1 MPSPSQE
8 AKKAEARKKGAV
20 AAVVGAASVT
30 ALVAGAPVVL
40 GVAGVGA
47 SAVLGYRW
55 IKYRIKEGI
64 RF

>member
-1 MPSPSQE
+1 MASPTME

-20 AAVVGAASVT
+20 AAVATAASVG
-30 ALVAGAPVVL
+30 ALVAGAPIVIGAVGL
-40 GVAGVGA
+40 AG

-55 IKYRIKEGI
+55 VRYRIKEGI